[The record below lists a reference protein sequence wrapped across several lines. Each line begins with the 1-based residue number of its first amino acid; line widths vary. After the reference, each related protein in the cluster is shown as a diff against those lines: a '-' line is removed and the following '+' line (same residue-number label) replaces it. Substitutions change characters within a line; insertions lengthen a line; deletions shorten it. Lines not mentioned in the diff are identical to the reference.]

1 MDRESLKKSGLLEQY
16 VLGLTN
22 RKESIIVERALEED
36 PEVMKDYRK
45 LREELDEYVGKNG
58 LAVPNDGRNERT
70 ARDFEE
76 LDHEML
82 TVITDRAHNLLI
94 WRYVLGAACLFLLCL
109 SGYLFRLSENN
120 RHATVTERAMHAQD
134 NNNHEMVVKDL
145 QERNDKWKE
154 LKTIKVP
161 AAGGAVL
168 VHLLAAQELLLLD
181 LSHLSPLPEDF
192 GYYVYLGE
200 TVGEP
205 SLVVSAGEATNLRE
219 VALHDH
225 QEMLTIYR
233 WPMAK
238 EGASFASRPEPP
250 IVSFHLA
257 EALSLAD

>member
-36 PEVMKDYRK
+36 PEVMEDYRK
-45 LREELDEYVGKNG
+45 LQEELNEYVGKNG
-58 LAVPNDGRNERT
+58 LAVPDDGRRERT

-76 LDHEML
+76 LDHEMM
-82 TVITDRAHNLLI
+82 VAITDRAHSLLV
-94 WRYVLGAACLFLLCL
+94 WRYVLGAACLLLLCL

-120 RHATVTERAMHAQD
+120 RHATVTEKAMHAQD

-145 QERNDKWKE
+145 QQKNDKWKE
-154 LKTIKVP
+154 LKTIKIP
-161 AAGGAVL
+161 ANSGAVL

-181 LSHLSPLPEDF
+181 FSHLSPLPEGF

-200 TVGEP
+200 AVGEP
-205 SLVVSAGEATNLRE
+205 SLLVAAGETINLRQ

-225 QEMLTIYR
+225 QETLTIYR
-233 WPMAK
+233 WPLAK
-238 EGASFASRPEPP
+238 EGPSATSRPEPP
-250 IVSFHLA
+250 IVSFPLA